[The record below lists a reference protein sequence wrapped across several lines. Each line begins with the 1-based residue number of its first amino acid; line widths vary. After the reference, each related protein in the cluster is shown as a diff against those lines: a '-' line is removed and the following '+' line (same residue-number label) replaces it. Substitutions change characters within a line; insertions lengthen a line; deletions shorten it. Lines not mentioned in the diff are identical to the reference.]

1 MAPGFAR
8 VAGGLS
14 RPCMPYRQITD
25 TIFADSIGP
34 GGLERPAFAPL
45 REAAAMAAAELRQEI
60 AAGKHPCLSI
70 ARETGD
76 LASLTDRADA
86 LRRHCGRL
94 VVIGTGGSSLGAQAA
109 VALGRAGARL
119 EFLDGLDGRRHAEL
133 IESEDF
139 AGTGLLIVSKSG
151 ATPEILAQALV
162 LLPALREAVG
172 QDALRERVCLIVEP
186 GGSPLRRL
194 AAHWGLDVLDHDPAV
209 GGRFSVL
216 SLVGMLPALFAGVD
230 ARALRGGADT
240 VLNDFLRASLEL
252 SPPAEGAALMA
263 ALNASGGVSTS
274 VLMPYDDRLSAFA
287 QWYGQLWA
295 ESLGK
300 DGRGMTP
307 VAARGP
313 RDQHS
318 QLQLWLDGPGDKVF
332 SLILNEGAEPGP
344 RIDLH
349 AMGAFGEGTADDIA
363 YLDGKTIGDVSAAM
377 GRATADALARRGRPV
392 RVFALGA
399 LDARTLG
406 ALFMHFMLETI
417 LAGRLM
423 GVDPFG
429 QPAVEEGK
437 DLARRYLRES

>member
-1 MAPGFAR
+1 
-8 VAGGLS
+8 
-14 RPCMPYRQITD
+14 MPYRQTTD

-34 GGLERPAFAPL
+34 GGLERSDFAPL
-45 REAAAMAAAELRQEI
+45 REAAEAAAADLRREV

-70 ARETGD
+70 ANETAD
-76 LASLTDRADA
+76 LASLTDRAEA
-86 LRRHCGRL
+86 LRRRCGRL
-94 VVIGTGGSSLGAQAA
+94 LVIGIGGSSLGAQAA
-109 VALGRAGARL
+109 VALGKADARL
-119 EFLDGLDGRRHAEL
+119 EFLDGLDARRHAEL
-133 IESEDF
+133 INAPEF
-139 AGTGLLIVSKSG
+139 ARTGVLIVSKSG
-151 ATPEILAQALV
+151 ATPEVMAQALV

-172 QDALRERVCLIVEP
+172 DDALRQRVCLIVEP
-186 GGSPLRRL
+186 GDSPLRRL
-194 AAHWGLDVLDHDPAV
+194 GAHWGLDVLDHDREI

-230 ARALRGGADT
+230 ARALRGGAKT
-240 VLNDFLRASLEL
+240 VLSDFLHASSDL
-252 SPPAEGAALMA
+252 SAPAEGAALMA
-263 ALNASGGVSTS
+263 ALNASRGVSTS

-318 QLQLWLDGPGDKVF
+318 QLQLWLDGPADKVF
-332 SLILNEGAEPGP
+332 SLILNESTEPGP
-344 RIDLH
+344 RIDLQE
-349 AMGAFGEGTADDIA
+349 MGPIGESGSADDVA

-392 RVFALGA
+392 RVFALGT

>member
-1 MAPGFAR
+1 
-8 VAGGLS
+8 
-14 RPCMPYRQITD
+14 MPYRQITD

-34 GGLERPAFAPL
+34 GGLERPDFAPL
-45 REAAAMAAAELRQEI
+45 RKAALADAEDLRREV
-60 AAGKHPCLSI
+60 AAGEHPCLSI
-70 ARETGD
+70 VRETAD
-76 LASLTDRADA
+76 LASLSDRADA

-94 VVIGTGGSSLGAQAA
+94 LVIGTGGSSLGAQAA
-109 VALGRAGARL
+109 VVLGRADAGL
-119 EFLDGLDGRRHAEL
+119 EFLDGLDARRHAEL
-133 IESEDF
+133 INAPDF
-139 AGTGLLIVSKSG
+139 SRTGLLIVSKSG
-151 ATPEILAQALV
+151 ATPEVMAQALV

-172 QDALRERVCLIVEP
+172 QNALRQRVCLIVEA
-186 GGSPLRRL
+186 GDNPLRRL
-194 AAHWGLDVLDHDPAV
+194 GAHWGLDVLDHDPEI

-216 SLVGMLPALFAGVD
+216 SLVGMLPALLAGVD
-230 ARALRGGADT
+230 ARALREGADT
-240 VLNDFLRASLEL
+240 ILENFLNASSEL

-263 ALNASGGVSTS
+263 ALNASCGVSTS

-287 QWYGQLWA
+287 QWYRQLWA

-318 QLQLWLDGPGDKVF
+318 QLQLWLDGPADKVF
-332 SLILNEGAEPGP
+332 SLILCESAEPGP
-344 RIDLH
+344 RIDLE
-349 AMGAFGEGTADDIA
+349 AIGEAALDDVA
-363 YLDGKTIGDVSAAM
+363 YLGGKTIGDVSAAM
-377 GRATADALARRGRPV
+377 GRATADTLARRGRPV
-392 RVFALGA
+392 RVFALGT

-429 QPAVEEGK
+429 QPAVEDGK

>member
-1 MAPGFAR
+1 
-8 VAGGLS
+8 
-14 RPCMPYRQITD
+14 MPYKQITD
-25 TIFADSIGP
+25 TIFADGIGP
-34 GGLERPAFAPL
+34 GGLERPDFAPL
-45 REAAAMAAAELRQEI
+45 REAAVMAAAELRQEI

-70 ARETGD
+70 AHETAD
-76 LASLTDRADA
+76 LASLTNRAEA

-94 VVIGTGGSSLGAQAA
+94 VVIGIGGSSLGAKAA
-109 VALGRAGARL
+109 VALGRADTRL
-119 EFLDGLDGRRHAEL
+119 EFLDGLDARRHAEL
-133 IESEDF
+133 MDSGDF
-139 AGTGLLIVSKSG
+139 AQMGLLIVSKSG
-151 ATPEILAQALV
+151 ATPEVMAQALV

-172 QDALRERVCLIVEP
+172 QDALRRQVCLIVEP
-186 GGSPLRRL
+186 GDSPLRRL
-194 AAHWGLDVLDHDPAV
+194 GAHWGLDVLDHDPAV
-209 GGRFSVL
+209 GGRYSVL

-230 ARALRGGADT
+230 ARAIRDGADT
-240 VLNDFLRASLEL
+240 VLNDFLRASSEL

-263 ALNASGGVSTS
+263 ALNASCGVSTS

-287 QWYGQLWA
+287 EWYRQLWA

-307 VAARGP
+307 AAARGP

-318 QLQLWLDGPGDKVF
+318 QLQLWLDGPADKVF
-332 SLILNEGAEPGP
+332 SLILNESAEPGP
-344 RIDLH
+344 RIDLR
-349 AMGAFGEGTADDIA
+349 AMGAGSAAGLDDVA
-363 YLDGKTIGDVSAAM
+363 YLDGKTIGDVNAAM

-392 RVFALGA
+392 RVFALGT